1 MGCDEVGLGPF
12 ARSRGPDKDDAH
24 YRKKPS

>member
-1 MGCDEVGLGPF
+1 MGGDEVSLSPF
-12 ARSRGPDKDDAH
+12 ARSGRPYKDDAH

>member
-12 ARSRGPDKDDAH
+12 ARSGWPDKDDAH